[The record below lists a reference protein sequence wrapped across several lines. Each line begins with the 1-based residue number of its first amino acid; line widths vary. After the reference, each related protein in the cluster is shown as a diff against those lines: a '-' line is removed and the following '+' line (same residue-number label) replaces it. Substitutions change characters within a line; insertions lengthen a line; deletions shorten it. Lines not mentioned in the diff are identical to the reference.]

1 MTCTGW
7 NTGFTGG
14 SVVETLPAN
23 VGDTRDLG
31 SIPGLGRS
39 PGAGNGNSL
48 QYSCLGN
55 PMDRGAWWAPIH
67 GVAKSRT
74 RLSSTTTTTAG
85 CNSPNRLVWLSLKLV
100 VLINLQSESVRS
112 TNDSM
117 CSVKS
122 SIQLY

>member
-7 NTGFTGG
+7 NTGFPGG